1 MYGYVCYNVIMAF
14 IRITKNKEG
23 RQHVYLVEGYRE
35 NGKVKQRIIHKYGL
49 LDELEAQEP
58 GILERLKREVKENA
72 KIDPDQLTVNYSL
85 KEPMNRPDLKFGW
98 KILDDLFSTL
108 KLHRFFSVSSPDMNL
123 TNVTRLLVFQRI
135 LKPNSK
141 LKTYISQAELFGQWD
156 VSYNSVYRSLDR
168 LDELKTKL
176 QQHLHHEMTN
186 LTHRKA
192 TLVFYDVTNYYFEVD
207 VPDEDLVDDE
217 GNIIVEGLKKRGAS
231 KEHRRDPIVQL
242 GLFMDAN
249 GIPISYRLFQGNF
262 SDPKTYIPAIR
273 QVKEQFGIE
282 RLVVVADKAMNSAN
296 NLLEMVSKED
306 GWIFSQKHRGRRG
319 APKDI
324 QEQILD
330 VNHWE
335 FNRSMTFAKKSFIR
349 TRKLGTGRQAPEVKE
364 KVLITWN
371 EKYAIREK
379 IRREGA
385 LDYANQLRKAELY
398 RQTSK
403 KGGKKY
409 LDVTYIDPNTGE
421 IIPYS
426 PIIEINQK
434 EVDFDAQFDGINV
447 LVTSEIEKEDDEILA
462 AYQELSRIEDCFRV
476 TKTEFDSRP
485 VYVRKPSH
493 IEGLF
498 LICFM
503 ALTLMRLL
511 QHAINWK
518 MSPRKIIE
526 ALNSM
531 EATSLTQGFY
541 RVQQNQH
548 MDELNQYLGI
558 DWKNGIVRYE
568 DLNQYGKHCIHNTL
582 KRKNTSDKR

>member
-262 SDPKTYIPAIR
+262 SDP
-273 QVKEQFGIE
+273 
-282 RLVVVADKAMNSAN
+282 
-296 NLLEMVSKED
+296 
-306 GWIFSQKHRGRRG
+306 
-319 APKDI
+319 
-324 QEQILD
+324 
-330 VNHWE
+330 
-335 FNRSMTFAKKSFIR
+335 
-349 TRKLGTGRQAPEVKE
+349 
-364 KVLITWN
+364 
-371 EKYAIREK
+371 
-379 IRREGA
+379 
-385 LDYANQLRKAELY
+385 
-398 RQTSK
+398 
-403 KGGKKY
+403 
-409 LDVTYIDPNTGE
+409 NTGE

-493 IEGLF
+493 IEGHF

-518 MSPRKIIE
+518 MSPRKIVE

>member
-1 MYGYVCYNVIMAF
+1 
-14 IRITKNKEG
+14 
-23 RQHVYLVEGYRE
+23 
-35 NGKVKQRIIHKYGL
+35 
-49 LDELEAQEP
+49 
-58 GILERLKREVKENA
+58 
-72 KIDPDQLTVNYSL
+72 
-85 KEPMNRPDLKFGW
+85 
-98 KILDDLFSTL
+98 
-108 KLHRFFSVSSPDMNL
+108 
-123 TNVTRLLVFQRI
+123 
-135 LKPNSK
+135 
-141 LKTYISQAELFGQWD
+141 
-156 VSYNSVYRSLDR
+156 
-168 LDELKTKL
+168 
-176 QQHLHHEMTN
+176 
-186 LTHRKA
+186 
-192 TLVFYDVTNYYFEVD
+192 
-207 VPDEDLVDDE
+207 
-217 GNIIVEGLKKRGAS
+217 
-231 KEHRRDPIVQL
+231 
-242 GLFMDAN
+242 
-249 GIPISYRLFQGNF
+249 
-262 SDPKTYIPAIR
+262 
-273 QVKEQFGIE
+273 
-282 RLVVVADKAMNSAN
+282 
-296 NLLEMVSKED
+296 
-306 GWIFSQKHRGRRG
+306 
-319 APKDI
+319 
-324 QEQILD
+324 
-330 VNHWE
+330 
-335 FNRSMTFAKKSFIR
+335 MTFAKKSFIR
-349 TRKLGTGRQAPEVKE
+349 TRKSGTGRQAPEVKE

-493 IEGLF
+493 IEGHF
-498 LICFM
+498 FICFM

-511 QHAINWK
+511 QHTINWK
-518 MSPRKIIE
+518 MSPRKIVE

-548 MDELNQYLGI
+548 MDELNQYLRI

-568 DLNQYGKHCIHNTL
+568 DLNLYGKHCIHNTL